1 MGKADDTRLTLL
13 QKAFEL
19 IYKNGYQATS
29 IDDIIAN
36 TAVTKG
42 AFYYHFKSKQEM
54 GLAIIREVMY
64 PGMASVMI
72 EPLMDGND
80 VPDKIYQMMEGLL
93 LDNKFFKVQYGCPAI
108 NLIEEMAPLNMEF
121 KSALT
126 QLVVR
131 WQHAIEQVLILA
143 QKSGKISTELAPRQI
158 AMFVI
163 TGYSGVRNM
172 GKVFG
177 QSCYDDF
184 LAELKAY
191 LQKLS

>member
-1 MGKADDTRLTLL
+1 MGKAEDTRLTIL

-36 TAVTKG
+36 TQVTKG

-54 GLAIIREVMY
+54 GLAMIQDIMS
-64 PGMASVMI
+64 PGMAAAMI
-72 EPLMDGND
+72 EPLMDGKE
-80 VPDKIYQMMEGLL
+80 VPDKIYRMMEGLL
-93 LDNKFFKVQYGCPAI
+93 LDNAFFTIEYGCPAI
-108 NLIEEMAPLNMEF
+108 NLIEEMAPLSLEF
-121 KSALT
+121 RSALT

-131 WQHAIEQVLILA
+131 WQHAIEQVLTLA
-143 QKSGKISTELAPRQI
+143 QESGKIRTELAPRQI

-177 QSCYDDF
+177 RNCYLDF
-184 LAELKAY
+184 LAELKIY
-191 LQKLS
+191 LQKLT